1 MPATGNRKDPTRGYH
16 FQVEIGGIQ
25 RGGFRE
31 ASGLD
36 TTQDAIEYREGCDPI
51 TVRKMPG
58 LVKHSNIVLK
68 WGHSD
73 DHDLFDWRND
83 VASGKTLQRKCGSI
97 IQLDEE
103 GKEIGRWNFL
113 NAWPSKW
120 VGPSYNA
127 TGNEVAIETL
137 ELACEGLERK

>member
-1 MPATGNRKDPTRGYH
+1 MPTGSRKDPTRGYH

-36 TTQDAIEYREGCDPI
+36 TTQDAIEYREGTDPI
-51 TVRKMPG
+51 TARKLPG

-73 DHDLFDWRND
+73 DHDLFDWRNE
-83 VASGKTLQRKCGSI
+83 VASGKLERKSGSV

-103 GKEIGRWNFL
+103 GKEIGRWNFT

-137 ELACEGLERK
+137 ELAVEGLERK